1 MKIISSELY
10 VKDNKVYHE
19 GNKPKPK
26 DIGAAPETHTHNYAS
41 ATTPGGSAEHAIKA
55 TEDSLGQR
63 IDTYIKGLSVSGRT
77 ITYTRGDGT
86 TGTITTQDNNTDTK
100 VTNTLNTTAKAYIT
114 GTTNSAT
121 NTGTQVFDTNVYL
134 DTTAGTLTATTFKG
148 ALQGNAAT
156 ATSATSAASAT
167 QLATARTINGTSFNG
182 TGNIT
187 TANWG
192 TARNIQIG
200 NSSKSVNG
208 SSNMT
213 WTLAEIGA
221 APEGH
226 THNYAPA
233 SHNHGLLH
241 DNFGTTIAD
250 TTTDNGWSMINGSYN
265 GFLLKSLRS
274 NSNAPA
280 WLQGNYSAGIAF
292 GGADTKGVMSVAY
305 NTPSVRFAGG
315 NGSKPVW
322 HFTVNGSSGKTY
334 NMDSLAANTAN
345 TLATPRTINGTNF
358 NGSANITTA
367 NWGTARTLT
376 IGNTGKSVN
385 GSGNVSWSI
394 GEIGAAPA
402 SHNHTS
408 LTGITNLS
416 FAAEGS
422 DSASITTTVEGANT
436 YFDFNLSD
444 DPSHEDMWRWRFR
457 PSGANVFNA
466 MTLDAISTTEAKLA
480 VTGEVQATRLKGT
493 LTGDVKG
500 NVTGTV
506 SGNAGSA
513 TKLATARTINGTNFD
528 GTGNITTANWGTAR
542 NIQIGNAV
550 KSVNGSGNVTWNW
563 SEMQVPRAYS
573 SSYNFGGN
581 QNAITTAQFITMLT
595 NLGAFS
601 QVYWVSRGS
610 WSYAS
615 NQYINDTG
623 CGNIHLAGCVVEVIG
638 NTSAYTIRVTTP
650 TTTASG
656 TTNAEFIYVNNGTD
670 YSPGWRRQYNT
681 KNKPTASEIGAAASS
696 HTHNYAGSSS
706 AGGAANTA
714 IKLNTARTING
725 TSFDGSANIT
735 TSLWGTARNI
745 QIGNTAKSVNG
756 SANVSWSLSEI
767 GAMPCNKVTSL
778 DCNTI
783 KTTSIYL
790 VKGSPTNAGTTSHGT
805 LKTYF
810 DVGTPYQLWM
820 PDNVNTVYKR
830 TYNTTNAAWNGWS
843 TTFTNSISGNAATSS
858 KWATARTFT
867 IGNTGKS
874 VDGSGNVSWSLS
886 EIGAAA
892 SSHSHNAI
900 TSRGN
905 VTAESGVSGR
915 PAVAGLS
922 MSEAYNN
929 GYPTPYGNIINLRGT
944 GDGQILVGW
953 SGTDGAHA
961 PIYVRS
967 KRDNTSTANWSGWAQ
982 IYTTANK
989 PTAAEIGAA
998 STAVATT
1005 SANGLMSKADKSKLD
1020 SIATNAQFKMTVA
1033 SGSWAADGSL
1043 YSTTINHN
1051 LNKEVLYV
1059 SAYDS
1064 SSKKSIFVSYT
1075 IINNNS
1081 LKVTVESAINAV
1093 ITIVVEG
1100 GLINLAAGGISDST
1114 TAANTTWSSTKIQST
1129 INAAVKDGTTS
1140 QKGIVQLSSAT
1151 NSTSTALAATASAVK
1166 AAYDLANTANNTANT
1181 IKNSTN
1187 NNRTITMST
1196 ANPSG
1201 GKHGDIWF
1209 KYE

>member
-134 DTTAGTLTATTFKG
+134 DTTAGMLTATTFKG

-156 ATSATSAASAT
+156 ATSATSATSAT
-167 QLATARTINGTSFNG
+167 KLATARTINGTSFDG

-187 TANWG
+187 TTNWG

-241 DNFGTTIAD
+241 DNFGTTIAN

-573 SSYNFGGN
+573 SSYSFGGN

-714 IKLNTARTING
+714 VKLATARTIALG
-725 TSFDGSANIT
+725 GILSGSA
-735 TSLWGTARNI
+735 S
-745 QIGNTAKSVNG
+745 
-756 SANVSWSLSEI
+756 
-767 GAMPCNKVTSL
+767 
-778 DCNTI
+778 
-783 KTTSIYL
+783 
-790 VKGSPTNAGTTSHGT
+790 
-805 LKTYF
+805 F
-810 DVGTPYQLWM
+810 
-820 PDNVNTVYKR
+820 
-830 TYNTTNAAWNGWS
+830 
-843 TTFTNSISGNAATSS
+843 
-858 KWATARTFT
+858 
-867 IGNTGKS
+867 
-874 VDGSGNVSWSLS
+874 DGSGNVT
-886 EIGAAA
+886 I
-892 SSHSHNAI
+892 NA
-900 TSRGN
+900 
-905 VTAESGVSGR
+905 
-915 PAVAGLS
+915 
-922 MSEAYNN
+922 
-929 GYPTPYGNIINLRGT
+929 
-944 GDGQILVGW
+944 
-953 SGTDGAHA
+953 
-961 PIYVRS
+961 
-967 KRDNTSTANWSGWAQ
+967 TAND
-982 IYTTANK
+982 I
-989 PTAAEIGAA
+989 
-998 STAVATT
+998 
-1005 SANGLMSKADKSKLD
+1005 
-1020 SIATNAQFKMTVA
+1020 
-1033 SGSWAADGSL
+1033 
-1043 YSTTINHN
+1043 TTIT
-1051 LNKEVLYV
+1051 K
-1059 SAYDS
+1059 
-1064 SSKKSIFVSYT
+1064 
-1075 IINNNS
+1075 S
-1081 LKVTVESAINAV
+1081 LKVTTSWMDTGITGTNLTTGTYAV
-1093 ITIVVEG
+1093 QMLVNDG
-1100 GLINLAAGGISDST
+1100 
-1114 TAANTTWSSTKIQST
+1114 ANTAHYNEYYSGIMSWY
-1129 INAAVKDGTTS
+1129 ADG
-1140 QKGIVQLSSAT
+1140 T
-1151 NSTSTALAATASAVK
+1151 NSTDADEILLHKAGHASNGRHV
-1166 AAYDLANTANNTANT
+1166 YL
-1181 IKNSTN
+1181 
-1187 NNRTITMST
+1187 RTIRTG
-1196 ANPSG
+1196 NSG
-1201 GKHGDIWF
+1201 RLKLQISCTHAFSAASNITF
-1209 KYE
+1209 KFKKLI

>member
-63 IDTYIKGLSVSGRT
+63 IDKYIKGLSVSGRT

-114 GTTNSAT
+114 GTTESAT

-134 DTTAGTLTATTFKG
+134 DTTAGMLTATTFKG
-148 ALQGNAAT
+148 ALQGNATT
-156 ATSATSAASAT
+156 ATSATSASHA
-167 QLATARTINGTSFNG
+167 ARLT
-182 TGNIT
+182 
-187 TANWG
+187 
-192 TARNIQIG
+192 
-200 NSSKSVNG
+200 
-208 SSNMT
+208 
-213 WTLAEIGA
+213 
-221 APEGH
+221 
-226 THNYAPA
+226 
-233 SHNHGLLH
+233 
-241 DNFGTTIAD
+241 
-250 TTTDNGWSMINGSYN
+250 
-265 GFLLKSLRS
+265 
-274 NSNAPA
+274 
-280 WLQGNYSAGIAF
+280 
-292 GGADTKGVMSVAY
+292 
-305 NTPSVRFAGG
+305 
-315 NGSKPVW
+315 
-322 HFTVNGSSGKTY
+322 
-334 NMDSLAANTAN
+334 
-345 TLATPRTINGTNF
+345 TPRTINGTNF
-358 NGSANITTA
+358 DGTTAITTSH
-367 NWGTARTLT
+367 WGTARTLT

-402 SHNHTS
+402 VHNHTS

-416 FAAEGS
+416 FAT
-422 DSASITTTVEGANT
+422 DSTDSGSITTTVDGTNT

-444 DPSHEDMWRWRFR
+444 DPTQNDMWRWRFA
-457 PSGANVFNA
+457 PSGGTLFNA

-493 LTGDVKG
+493 LTGNVTG

-513 TKLATARTINGTNFD
+513 TKLATPRAINGTNFD
-528 GTGNITTANWGTAR
+528 GSAAITTANWGTAR
-542 NIQIGNAV
+542 TLTVGNAS
-550 KSVNGSGNVTWNW
+550 KSVNGSANISWTLDEMGAASRSPFSNTYKQITVGGDANTYYPVLITMNRPGIGYPWYNISISRAYNATAPDTWNNATHRGGLTFQFRW
-563 SEMQVPRAYS
+563 SGDTGW
-573 SSYNFGGN
+573 GGN
-581 QNAITTAQFITMLT
+581 DHSLQVVEFHESYTTMVAGFTLSVNGIVVWLRGGGALYQLNCEQGIGINATVTLGTYTSADDKTYPVRT
-595 NLGAFS
+595 NTSSVANEIHKLWVQRGG
-601 QVYWVSRGS
+601 QVYDNNSRV
-610 WSYAS
+610 Y
-615 NQYINDTG
+615 
-623 CGNIHLAGCVVEVIG
+623 
-638 NTSAYTIRVTTP
+638 SA
-650 TTTASG
+650 
-656 TTNAEFIYVNNGTD
+656 N
-670 YSPGWRRQYNT
+670 
-681 KNKPTASEIGAAASS
+681 NKPTPADIGAAASS

-706 AGGAANTA
+706 AGGAANSANTLA
-714 IKLNTARTING
+714 TARTING
-725 TSFDGSANIT
+725 TSFNGSANIT
-735 TSLWGTARNI
+735 TVNWGTAR
-745 QIGNTAKSVNG
+745 
-756 SANVSWSLSEI
+756 
-767 GAMPCNKVTSL
+767 
-778 DCNTI
+778 
-783 KTTSIYL
+783 
-790 VKGSPTNAGTTSHGT
+790 T
-805 LKTYF
+805 L
-810 DVGTPYQLWM
+810 
-820 PDNVNTVYKR
+820 
-830 TYNTTNAAWNGWS
+830 
-843 TTFTNSISGNAATSS
+843 
-858 KWATARTFT
+858 T

-874 VDGSGNVSWSLS
+874 VNGSGNVSWTLS

-892 SSHSHNAI
+892 ASHTHSYLPLSGGTLTGNVTISTDSKLEWNRNTDYARISFKNTGDDDSDSYMHFLTGDNGNEYFKFSSLSGSTTTDLLTIKTDHLRYKGNAVYHAGNPQTSVSGNAGTATTLQTARTINGTSFNGSGNITTANWGTARTLTIGAAGKSVNGSGNVSWTWNEMAVPRSYGNYGFGGNQNAI
-900 TSRGN
+900 TTAQFITLLTNVGAFNQFYWISRGSWSYAGN
-905 VTAESGVSGR
+905 QIINDTGCGNIHLAGSVVEVIGTSANYTIRVTTPTTGSGTNNAEFIYV
-915 PAVAGLS
+915 
-922 MSEAYNN
+922 NN
-929 GYPTPYGNIINLRGT
+929 GADYSP
-944 GDGQILVGW
+944 GW
-953 SGTDGAHA
+953 RRQ
-961 PIYVRS
+961 Y
-967 KRDNTSTANWSGWAQ
+967 NTK
-982 IYTTANK
+982 NK
-989 PTAAEIGAA
+989 PTPAEIGAA

-1020 SIATNAQFKMTVA
+1020 SIATNAQFKMTVT
-1033 SGSWAADGSL
+1033 SSSWTADGSL

-1114 TAANTTWSSTKIQST
+1114 TAANTTWSSTKIQSA

-1151 NSTSTALAATASAVK
+1151 NSTSTTLAATASAVK

-1201 GKHGDIWF
+1201 GKNGDIWF